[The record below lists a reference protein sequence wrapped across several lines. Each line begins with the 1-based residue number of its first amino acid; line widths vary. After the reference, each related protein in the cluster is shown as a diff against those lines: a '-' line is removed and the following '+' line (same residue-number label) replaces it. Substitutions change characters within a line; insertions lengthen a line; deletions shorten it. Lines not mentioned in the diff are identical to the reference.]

1 MAGRPSPLRRLAPCL
16 VAVVAAHATLLAL
29 PVRPAAASGATTLQV
44 RMIEASQEREAPVVS
59 TVESGPP
66 LAPTVAR
73 EAQVPPQQTPAQA
86 AQQPSADTPTPNSP
100 PAPVIAP
107 SGWALGGVA
116 NDDDLYLTRSLLTV
130 APAPLAPVLIRYPDF
145 AGVDG
150 RYIGELTLFIDETG
164 TVVRVRCEDK
174 ALPPA
179 LEEAARN
186 AFMSVRFQP
195 GELADHGAVKS
206 RIRVE
211 VVFEGGAPLLIG

>member
-16 VAVVAAHATLLAL
+16 VTVVAAHATLLAL
-29 PVRPAAASGATTLQV
+29 PVRPAAASGATALQV
-44 RMIEASQEREAPVVS
+44 RMIEAVPQRETPVVS
-59 TVESGPP
+59 LVESGPT
-66 LAPTVAR
+66 LAPIVAR
-73 EAQVPPQQTPAQA
+73 KAQVVPQQTPAQA
-86 AQQPSADTPTPNSP
+86 AQQSPADTPTPNSP
-100 PAPVIAP
+100 VPVIAP

-116 NDDDLYLTRSLLTV
+116 DDDDLYLTRSLLTV
-130 APAPLAPVLIRYPDF
+130 APAPLAPVLIRYPDL

-164 TVVRVRCEDK
+164 TVVRVRCEDN

-211 VVFEGGAPLLIG
+211 VVFEGGAPLQIG